1 MCWVSSDVGRP
12 PNRVMKSRRTVCVM
26 CMRAHASVCVIIR
39 HNRQRTISPLPSQ
52 RLSAPLIYIQSFL
65 PPLSHVTVIS
75 PLSQVEDL
83 CHHLDREQES
93 ANWSLSDRV
102 FFIVYV
108 RTLICQL
115 VYSPNNEVYH
125 FLSFYCHSMHNT
137 SYNESVILLSWTW
150 KAINNIF
157 LAILHENQWHLDCF
171 WRPRIT

>member
-75 PLSQVEDL
+75 PLSQVDDV
-83 CHHLDREQES
+83 CHHLDRESES
-93 ANWSLSDRV
+93 ANGSLSRCFSAQV
-102 FFIVYV
+102 IRRASLPAMYV
-108 RTLICQL
+108 TL
-115 VYSPNNEVYH
+115 
-125 FLSFYCHSMHNT
+125 FLIHTFPRKPSLIHRRLPT
-137 SYNESVILLSWTW
+137 P
-150 KAINNIF
+150 
-157 LAILHENQWHLDCF
+157 HL
-171 WRPRIT
+171 

>member
-1 MCWVSSDVGRP
+1 MQ
-12 PNRVMKSRRTVCVM
+12 VCVLSS
-26 CMRAHASVCVIIR
+26 ATTGNVPYPLSLVNVC
-39 HNRQRTISPLPSQ
+39 Q
-52 RLSAPLIYIQSFL
+52 RLSSTFSHFF
-65 PPLSHVTVIS
+65 PLSHMLQS
-75 PLSQVEDL
+75 FPLSHRL
-83 CHHLDREQES
+83 RIS
-93 ANWSLSDRV
+93 AIISTVNRNQQTEV
-102 FFIVYV
+102 CQIEFFFIVYV